1 MRTAY
6 KLWTKPASVHG
17 YGRHGDQYDTLAEAM
32 AAAGYPDP
40 TDWRWAN
47 SDEINRAPTDEAVA
61 RTGDTVSWLLTPER
75 VAENDADRITLAT
88 DLALEFG
95 QTDGDHHKAWVI
107 DQMLRALT
115 GDRYEAVID
124 EWCAGEDG
132 PETYSWDEG
141 IAP

>member
-1 MRTAY
+1 MKTVY
-6 KLWTKPASVHG
+6 ELWHKPAGIHRYERYSSVP
-17 YGRHGDQYDTLAEAM
+17 YPDLDTAM

-40 TDWRWAN
+40 AEWQWAN
-47 SDEINRAPTDEAVA
+47 SDQVNMIPADAARNDGTDWVLAPTKQ
-61 RTGDTVSWLLTPER
+61 
-75 VAENDADRITLAT
+75 AENDADRIELAT

-107 DQMLRALT
+107 DQMVRVLL
-115 GDRYEAVID
+115 GDKYERVIAD
-124 EWCAGEDG
+124 YCDGEDG